1 MLLRNEG
8 VWEELEALVG
18 GGAASPA
25 DCGKCE
31 NAHKA
36 KRAIIT
42 DQVQEVKVS
51 QRLN

>member
-8 VWEELEALVG
+8 VWEELRLWWGEEQPVLLTA
-18 GGAASPA
+18 
-25 DCGKCE
+25 E

-36 KRAIIT
+36 KRALIT